1 MVKHK
6 SADMYV
12 GLPNELAI
20 HGSNISSEEDRCL
33 GPCYTNV
40 CTSIV
45 VRSVISNDI
54 TSAFFRDPG
63 KSGRHPSRI
72 VIIAVTQTFALHQLH
87 EVQQSQR

>member
-1 MVKHK
+1 
-6 SADMYV
+6 MYV
-12 GLPNELAI
+12 GRPNELAI

-33 GPCYTNV
+33 GPCCTNV

-54 TSAFFRDPG
+54 TSAFFRDSG
-63 KSGRHPSRI
+63 KSGRHLSRI
-72 VIIAVTQTFALHQLH
+72 IIIIIAVTQTFALHQLH